1 MEPCQCYLLIADADW
16 IRGAHGRFLKRHEAT
31 LTIEASCAKRLLR
44 LSGSLSGVQALAI
57 VFIDRGWAD
66 VIQDLT

>member
-1 MEPCQCYLLIADADW
+1 LKPCPCYLLIADAYW
-16 IRGAHGRFLKRHEAT
+16 FRGAHGRFLKSNKAT

-57 VFIDRGWAD
+57 VFVDRGWAD
-66 VIQDLT
+66 MIKDLT